1 LSPGAVTSIAMSEP
15 GSGSDV
21 ASLRCKAVKT
31 DGAHLL
37 NGQKTWCSN
46 AHLAV
51 EDWARAFRSAMSV
64 RLLVVVRPPS
74 YANMLG
80 RLLVELK

>member
-1 LSPGAVTSIAMSEP
+1 MTTDDLTGAMLGNHTQEEPRATLVTAALTASICGDADE
-15 GSGSDV
+15 V
-21 ASLRCKAVKT
+21 
-31 DGAHLL
+31 
-37 NGQKTWCSN
+37 
-46 AHLAV
+46 V

-80 RLLVELK
+80 RLLVELE